1 MHVPLLR
8 TIKGCPSHGDA
19 RERFGACGAARRLE
33 RLGRAAAASVFGAQA
48 AGVLGAQPWRS
59 PLAQVNGSVYS
70 ASAMPRTATIRYDAP
85 ASAEAAVR
93 TMDGTR
99 LRSHT
104 LKVHRR
110 RMPCTRA

>member
-1 MHVPLLR
+1 
-8 TIKGCPSHGDA
+8 
-19 RERFGACGAARRLE
+19 
-33 RLGRAAAASVFGAQA
+33 
-48 AGVLGAQPWRS
+48 
-59 PLAQVNGSVYS
+59 VNGSVYS

-104 LKVHRR
+104 LKVRRR

>member
-1 MHVPLLR
+1 MPNPNPNPNPNPDPDPDPNPNPHPN
-8 TIKGCPSHGDA
+8 PN
-19 RERFGACGAARRLE
+19 
-33 RLGRAAAASVFGAQA
+33 
-48 AGVLGAQPWRS
+48 PN
-59 PLAQVNGSVYS
+59 PNPNQVNGSVYS

>member
-1 MHVPLLR
+1 M
-8 TIKGCPSHGDA
+8 
-19 RERFGACGAARRLE
+19 
-33 RLGRAAAASVFGAQA
+33 
-48 AGVLGAQPWRS
+48 
-59 PLAQVNGSVYS
+59 NGSVYS